1 MTLDEFLHC
10 SELQLSC
17 LENGHDPACFLPLK
31 VPGTQWVPAKW
42 GRCDDPSYGLGV
54 PFSGLSQWAPSP
66 GPWVPSSPAIN
77 QSMLLCHFYGHL
89 SAPAT
94 ACHRQG
100 TMQSLRC
107 HPPGG
112 GGVLATPCPPCEH
125 RLLHPVSQLSDVGTP
140 AAPPHPQGT
149 PFILTPEPSASPGAP
164 HQDWGPRDP
173 AGSPSAPTARPPPLL
188 PLRWLALTTSGHSP
202 ASISSGQGLLF
213 K

>member
-77 QSMLLCHFYGHL
+77 QSMLLCRFYGHL

-112 GGVLATPCPPCEH
+112 GGGSCHALSSLRAQTTPP
-125 RLLHPVSQLSDVGTP
+125 RLPALKCGNPSSSPTSPGHSLYPHPRAFCIPRGSSPRLGAQGPGWKPLCSHSTAP
-140 AAPPHPQGT
+140 ASPAPP
-149 PFILTPEPSASPGAP
+149 L
-164 HQDWGPRDP
+164 
-173 AGSPSAPTARPPPLL
+173 AGSDHIRPQPCLYFIRP
-188 PLRWLALTTSGHSP
+188 RIA
-202 ASISSGQGLLF
+202 F
-213 K
+213 

>member
-1 MTLDEFLHC
+1 MDEFLHC

-17 LENGHDPACFLPLK
+17 LENGDDPACFLPLK

-77 QSMLLCHFYGHL
+77 QSMLLCRFYGHL

-112 GGVLATPCPPCEH
+112 GGGFLPRLVLPASTDYSTPSPSSQMWEPQQLPH
-125 RLLHPVSQLSDVGTP
+125 IPRALPLSSPQSLLHPQGLLTKTGGPGTRLE
-140 AAPPHPQGT
+140 A
-149 PFILTPEPSASPGAP
+149 
-164 HQDWGPRDP
+164 
-173 AGSPSAPTARPPPLL
+173 PLL
-188 PLRWLALTTSGHSP
+188 PQHGPRLSCPSAGWL
-202 ASISSGQGLLF
+202 
-213 K
+213 